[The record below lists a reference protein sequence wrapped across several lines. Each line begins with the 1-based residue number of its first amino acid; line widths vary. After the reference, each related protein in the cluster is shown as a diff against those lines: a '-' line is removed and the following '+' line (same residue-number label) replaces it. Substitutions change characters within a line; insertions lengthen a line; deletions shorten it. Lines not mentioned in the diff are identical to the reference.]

1 MRVVI
6 AEDSVLF
13 REGLARL
20 LEGAGYEVA
29 GRAGDATELLRLVE
43 THRPDIV
50 VTDIRMPPTHTVEGL
65 QAAAIIKE
73 KHSDVAIM
81 LLSQYVETTHAIKL
95 LERGGEGVGYLLKD
109 RVSDVRQFVD
119 AVQRV
124 AAGGSAIDSEVVS
137 QLFARKRRKDLVDEL
152 TDRERETLRLMAEGR
167 SNSAIASLLHMSEKT
182 VEGHVRSI
190 FSKLQLEPAADDHR
204 RVLAVLTYLKAN

>member
-20 LEGAGYEVA
+20 LEGAGFEVA
-29 GRAGDATELLRLVE
+29 GRAGDATELLRLADSQL
-43 THRPDIV
+43 PDIV

-65 QAAAIIKE
+65 QAAAVIRDR
-73 KHSDVAIM
+73 HPHVAIL
-81 LLSQYVETTHAIKL
+81 LLSQYIETTHALKL

-119 AVQRV
+119 AVRRV

-152 TDRERETLRLMAEGR
+152 TERERETLRLMAEGR

-204 RVLAVLTYLKAN
+204 RVLAVLTYLKA

>member
-1 MRVVI
+1 VRVVI
-6 AEDSVLF
+6 AEDSALF

-20 LEGAGYEVA
+20 LEGAGLEVT
-29 GRAGDATELLRLVE
+29 GRAADGPDLMRLVE
-43 THRPDIV
+43 AQVPDIV

-65 QAAAIIKE
+65 VAAAEIRE
-73 KHSDVAIM
+73 RHPDVAVM
-81 LLSQYVETTHAIKL
+81 LLSQYVETTHALKL
-95 LERGGEGVGYLLKD
+95 LEQGGHGVGYLLKD

-119 AVQRV
+119 AVRRV
-124 AAGGSAIDSEVVS
+124 AAGGSVIDTEVVS

-167 SNSAIASLLHMSEKT
+167 SNSAIASSLHMSEKT

-190 FSKLQLEPAADDHR
+190 FSKLQLEPAAEDHR
-204 RVLAVLTYLKAN
+204 RVLAVLTYLKA

>member
-6 AEDSVLF
+6 AEDSALF

-20 LEGAGYEVA
+20 LEGAGCEVA
-29 GRAGDATELLRLVE
+29 GRAADGAELIRMVE
-43 THRPDIV
+43 AYVPDIV
-50 VTDIRMPPTHTVEGL
+50 VTDIRMPPTHTTEGL
-65 QAAAIIKE
+65 VAAAEIRDR
-73 KHSDVAIM
+73 HPDVAVL
-81 LLSQYVETTHAIKL
+81 LLSQYVETTHALKL
-95 LERGGEGVGYLLKD
+95 LERGGDGVGYLLKD

-119 AVQRV
+119 AVRRV
-124 AAGGSAIDSEVVS
+124 AAGGSVIDTEVVS

-167 SNSAIASLLHMSEKT
+167 SNSAIASSLHMSEKT

-190 FSKLQLEPAADDHR
+190 FSKLQLEPAAEDHR
-204 RVLAVLTYLKAN
+204 RVLAVLTYLKA

>member
-20 LEGAGYEVA
+20 LEGAGFEVA
-29 GRAGDATELLRLVE
+29 GRTGDATELLRLVE
-43 THRPDIV
+43 SHRPDIV

-65 QAAAIIKE
+65 QAAAVIRE

-152 TDRERETLRLMAEGR
+152 TERERETLKLMAEGR

-190 FSKLQLEPAADDHR
+190 FSKLQLEPTADDHR